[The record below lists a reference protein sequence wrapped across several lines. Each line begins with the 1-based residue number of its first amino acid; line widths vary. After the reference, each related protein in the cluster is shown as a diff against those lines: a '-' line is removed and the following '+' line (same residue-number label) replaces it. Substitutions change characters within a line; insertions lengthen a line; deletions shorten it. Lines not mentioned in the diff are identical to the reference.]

1 MRSHVHGVILSL
13 VSASRPAKLR
23 FQPVLIQ
30 LRLVVTREGIA
41 LQRCSVR
48 TYVSVVHFT
57 TARSIL
63 INYKSLL
70 ETSWRHYR
78 SMLPL
83 RTFVFLSRCE
93 GGKLIYRLDSS
104 YRARFMLFSRL
115 VSRYVR
121 PLLPSPRFSLF
132 TVPARIPFF
141 SSTSISQKENREKRK
156 EKGRKKKV
164 SSRVNARPV
173 SHPQARYIA
182 PDKPSLLE
190 IRSRSTSSILFPR
203 MISIRSLAASN
214 LGRLVARSSMGGS
227 RWCTCASA

>member
-156 EKGRKKKV
+156 EKGRKKKGV
-164 SSRVNARPV
+164 V
-173 SHPQARYIA
+173 Q
-182 PDKPSLLE
+182 
-190 IRSRSTSSILFPR
+190 
-203 MISIRSLAASN
+203 
-214 LGRLVARSSMGGS
+214 G
-227 RWCTCASA
+227 

>member
-70 ETSWRHYR
+70 ETSWRHY
-78 SMLPL
+78 SSPH
-83 RTFVFLSRCE
+83 FCLSLEMR
-93 GGKLIYRLDSS
+93 GRKINLSIGL

-156 EKGRKKKV
+156 EKGRKKKGV
-164 SSRVNARPV
+164 V
-173 SHPQARYIA
+173 Q
-182 PDKPSLLE
+182 
-190 IRSRSTSSILFPR
+190 
-203 MISIRSLAASN
+203 
-214 LGRLVARSSMGGS
+214 G
-227 RWCTCASA
+227 

>member
-13 VSASRPAKLR
+13 VSASRSAKLR

-141 SSTSISQKENREKRK
+141 SSTSISQKEDREKRRE
-156 EKGRKKKV
+156 EKKRCRPGLTHGL
-164 SSRVNARPV
+164 SRIPRLDISHQINRPFSKYV
-173 SHPQARYIA
+173 RA
-182 PDKPSLLE
+182 PLP
-190 IRSRSTSSILFPR
+190 RFFSRE
-203 MISIRSLAASN
+203 
-214 LGRLVARSSMGGS
+214 
-227 RWCTCASA
+227 

>member
-48 TYVSVVHFT
+48 TYVVHFT

-70 ETSWRHYR
+70 ETNWRHYR

-93 GGKLIYRLDSS
+93 GGKLIYRLDFIARALCSS
-104 YRARFMLFSRL
+104 LGSYLVTFAHCCPLLDSLFSRFPRGFPFL
-115 VSRYVR
+115 ARR
-121 PLLPSPRFSLF
+121 PFPKRK
-132 TVPARIPFF
+132 T
-141 SSTSISQKENREKRK
+141 EKREGK
-156 EKGRKKKV
+156 KKKV

>member
-30 LRLVVTREGIA
+30 LRLVVTREGTA

-93 GGKLIYRLDSS
+93 GGKLIYRLELS
-104 YRARFMLFSRL
+104 RAL
-115 VSRYVR
+115 YA
-121 PLLPSPRFSLF
+121 LLS
-132 TVPARIPFF
+132 ARI
-141 SSTSISQKENREKRK
+141 
-156 EKGRKKKV
+156 
-164 SSRVNARPV
+164 
-173 SHPQARYIA
+173 
-182 PDKPSLLE
+182 SL
-190 IRSRSTSSILFPR
+190 RSPIVALSSILSFH
-203 MISIRSLAASN
+203 
-214 LGRLVARSSMGGS
+214 GS
-227 RWCTCASA
+227 REDSLF

>member
-1 MRSHVHGVILSL
+1 MFRAYI
-13 VSASRPAKLR
+13 RIR
-23 FQPVLIQ
+23 
-30 LRLVVTREGIA
+30 
-41 LQRCSVR
+41 R
-48 TYVSVVHFT
+48 TLHH
-57 TARSIL
+57 RSIL

-93 GGKLIYRLDSS
+93 GGKLIYRLDFIARALCSS
-104 YRARFMLFSRL
+104 LGSYL
-115 VSRYVR
+115 VTFAHCC
-121 PLLPSPRFSLF
+121 PLLDSLF

>member
-48 TYVSVVHFT
+48 TYVVHFT

-93 GGKLIYRLDSS
+93 GGKLIYRLDFIARALCSS
-104 YRARFMLFSRL
+104 LGSYLVTFAHCCPLLDSLFSRFPRGFPFL
-115 VSRYVR
+115 ARR
-121 PLLPSPRFSLF
+121 PFPKRK
-132 TVPARIPFF
+132 TE
-141 SSTSISQKENREKRK
+141 KREKRRE
-156 EKGRKKKV
+156 EKKRCRPGLTHGL
-164 SSRVNARPV
+164 SRIPRLDISHQINRPFSKYV
-173 SHPQARYIA
+173 RA
-182 PDKPSLLE
+182 PLP
-190 IRSRSTSSILFPR
+190 RFFSRE
-203 MISIRSLAASN
+203 
-214 LGRLVARSSMGGS
+214 
-227 RWCTCASA
+227 

>member
-1 MRSHVHGVILSL
+1 MFRAYI
-13 VSASRPAKLR
+13 RIR
-23 FQPVLIQ
+23 
-30 LRLVVTREGIA
+30 
-41 LQRCSVR
+41 R
-48 TYVSVVHFT
+48 TLHH
-57 TARSIL
+57 RSIL

-141 SSTSISQKENREKRK
+141 SSTSISQKEDREKRR
-156 EKGRKKKV
+156 EEKKKV

>member
-1 MRSHVHGVILSL
+1 MFRAYI
-13 VSASRPAKLR
+13 RIR
-23 FQPVLIQ
+23 
-30 LRLVVTREGIA
+30 
-41 LQRCSVR
+41 R
-48 TYVSVVHFT
+48 TLHH
-57 TARSIL
+57 RSIL

-93 GGKLIYRLDSS
+93 GGKLIYRLDFIARALCSS
-104 YRARFMLFSRL
+104 LGSYLVTFAHCCPLLDSLFSRFPRGFPFL
-115 VSRYVR
+115 ARR
-121 PLLPSPRFSLF
+121 PFPKRK
-132 TVPARIPFF
+132 TE
-141 SSTSISQKENREKRK
+141 KREKRR
-156 EKGRKKKV
+156 EEKKKV